1 MNSVVYTAMARAE
14 TAQQR
19 GIGGIYDSI
28 CFQTGN
34 VPPPKNDPRMTR
46 NVRETAAVHYTFF
59 FPFRR
64 QQFILH
70 SKKILFQR
78 HGRADIHQTA
88 EQLPLTGCVLP
99 KFPCLRP
106 VFRHFCQQHIVQRA
120 NYYQTVH
127 FIPSH
132 GSPPPGLCRGKELGK
147 IS

>member
-1 MNSVVYTAMARAE
+1 MNGVVYTAVAGAE
-14 TAQQR
+14 TAQQ
-19 GIGGIYDSI
+19 GGISGIDDSI

-46 NVRETAAVHYTFF
+46 NFRETAAVYYTFF

-88 EQLPLTGCVLP
+88 EQLPLAGCVLP
-99 KFPCLRP
+99 KFPRLQL
-106 VFRHFCQQHIVQRA
+106 VFRHFCQQLYTLLWQSSPRTLPEGGTVQNQLKKNPAVMSR
-120 NYYQTVH
+120 
-127 FIPSH
+127 
-132 GSPPPGLCRGKELGK
+132 
-147 IS
+147 